1 MSFSAKQKIRAF
13 RVALDAG
20 DLDDAAVQ
28 MHKLPDA
35 AKPAARA
42 ELAKLRGEA
51 ETMNRFDARKA
62 GDRTGSP
69 GVRLRS
75 RQG

>member
-13 RVALDAG
+13 RAALDAG
-20 DLDDAAVQ
+20 ELDDAAVQ
-28 MHKLPDA
+28 LHKLPDV

-42 ELAKLRGEA
+42 ELAKLRGET
-51 ETMNRFDARKA
+51 EKMRRFDARKA
-62 GDRTGSP
+62 GDRTGPP
-69 GVRLRS
+69 GVSLRS

>member
-1 MSFSAKQKIRAF
+1 MSFGTMQKIRAF
-13 RVALDAG
+13 LVALDAG

-28 MHKLPDA
+28 LHGLPDA

-51 ETMNRFDARKA
+51 ERMSRFGARKA
-62 GDRTGSP
+62 GYRTGPP

>member
-13 RVALDAG
+13 RAALDAG
-20 DLDDAAVQ
+20 ELDDAAVQ
-28 MHKLPDA
+28 LHRLPEV

-42 ELAKLRGEA
+42 ELAKLRGET
-51 ETMNRFDARKA
+51 EKMRRFDARKA
-62 GDRTGSP
+62 GYMTGPP
-69 GVRLRS
+69 GVSLRS